1 SVVRN
6 RYPSLRWLIELNPMT
21 SIIEAFRYGF
31 LGQGTFTLESLAITA
46 GITLLILFAGIV
58 IFNRVERNFIDT
70 V

>member
-1 SVVRN
+1 
-6 RYPSLRWLIELNPMT
+6 MT

-31 LGQGTFTLESLAITA
+31 LGQGTFTMLSL
-46 GITLLILFAGIV
+46 GITTLITVFIMLFGII